1 MAHINKIHQ
10 AQGVSTGNDE
20 DANLT
25 ELYDMIVKAKNRAQG
40 PWYKCSKGRHL
51 KTEFNHT
58 LTLR

>member
-51 KTEFNHT
+51 KN
-58 LTLR
+58 RI